1 MRRPRRPK
9 DIEHAGDHEGSW
21 AISYGDMITL
31 LLAFFIIFFSIQT
44 PEKVRKVLNNAMIA
58 SLASLDPKVEEKAR
72 QKNSEEP
79 YGHQKQSEGDQGPST
94 QKDGGQVL
102 KALSMKAEKTG
113 IQIEKSGEKVVIS
126 FPDTSF
132 FSSGNTDLT
141 RDGQKE
147 LDKFVAKYLP
157 FSGQNRL
164 HIVGYSDKRPVPG
177 GRRYHD
183 NLELSVLRA
192 VAAQRYLQN
201 AGIPLDR
208 TRLAGFGVSQT
219 AGSQSQNISDE
230 YQLALS
236 RKIVLII
243 EPEGDGK

>member
-9 DIEHAGDHEGSW
+9 DIEHASDHEGSW

-44 PEKVRKVLNNAMIA
+44 PEKVRKALNNSMIA
-58 SLASLDPKVEEKAR
+58 SLALLDPKLEEKNHQDNAKKPHDQLER
-72 QKNSEEP
+72 SGPEQNKSAHQGEE
-79 YGHQKQSEGDQGPST
+79 
-94 QKDGGQVL
+94 QVQRAVNL
-102 KALSMKAEKTG
+102 KTEKAG

-141 RDGQKE
+141 PDGQKD
-147 LDKFVAKYLP
+147 LDKFVARYLP
-157 FSGQNRL
+157 FAGQNTL
-164 HIVGYSDKRPVPG
+164 HIVGYSDKRPVSR
-177 GRRYHD
+177 GRRYRD

-208 TRLAGFGVSQT
+208 TRLAGFGVSQIVGT
-219 AGSQSQNISDE
+219 PSQTISDDQ
-230 YQLALS
+230 QLALS

-243 EPEGDGK
+243 EPEGDRK